1 MAMDSSFDMF
11 YPVDVSPYAQT
22 VDYSRLPQYYNDST
36 STLFD
41 SDIHKPSN
49 FSSTPATPPS
59 VSAHPDPQIPT
70 GSAASG
76 PSIASAPSSAIGS
89 PYSGHQVFQDQW
101 VNTGHGLGLPAAVMP
116 EFFPN
121 EYAGGAVDIDGL
133 YPEKLPYTHVGMCS
147 IANLLRACANKKSR
161 SLPDPTGAKWR
172 RVHSHHLLSRP
183 DQLHL
188 LYRPAQLSFSL
199 SRRIP
204 CPIQRQ
210 CGAFTIAAPPRTT
223 AITYDDAY
231 ALATGLG
238 LRPQVLHFLYPIP
251 SLTAQPRT
259 EQH

>member
-1 MAMDSSFDMF
+1 MPPFLPCITFTRVSHVAFLSRSSHVGFDRAAILTLSDWYDAPREIHETKADDYPELLTPNSIYLPTMAVESARSKSYFPMAMDSSFDMF

-41 SDIHKPSN
+41 SDIHKPSI

-76 PSIASAPSSAIGS
+76 PSIASASSSAIGS

-133 YPEKLPYTHVGMCS
+133 YPEKLPCTHVGMCS
-147 IANLLRACANKKSR
+147 IANLLRICANKKSKI
-161 SLPDPTGAKWR
+161 PT
-172 RVHSHHLLSRP
+172 
-183 DQLHL
+183 
-188 LYRPAQLSFSL
+188 
-199 SRRIP
+199 
-204 CPIQRQ
+204 
-210 CGAFTIAAPPRTT
+210 
-223 AITYDDAY
+223 
-231 ALATGLG
+231 
-238 LRPQVLHFLYPIP
+238 
-251 SLTAQPRT
+251 
-259 EQH
+259 